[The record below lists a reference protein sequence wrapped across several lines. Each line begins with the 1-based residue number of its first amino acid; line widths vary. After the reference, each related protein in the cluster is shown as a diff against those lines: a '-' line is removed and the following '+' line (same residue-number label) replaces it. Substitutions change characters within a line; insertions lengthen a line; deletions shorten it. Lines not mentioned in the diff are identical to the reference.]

1 MQQKGSRVETQRLDT
16 CKISSGCIYAYML
29 NQTDFSEPSYGQ
41 IAELRSRLTK
51 LVKEEEQNLFNAL
64 SRSSSQIG

>member
-1 MQQKGSRVETQRLDT
+1 
-16 CKISSGCIYAYML
+16 ML